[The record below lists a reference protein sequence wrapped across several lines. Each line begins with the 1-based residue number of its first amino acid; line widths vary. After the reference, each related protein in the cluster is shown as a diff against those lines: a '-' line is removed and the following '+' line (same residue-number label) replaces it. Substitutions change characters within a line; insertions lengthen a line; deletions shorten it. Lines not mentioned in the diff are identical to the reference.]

1 MCGIINFCHILMLK
15 NLDSIIVLVNIN
27 FNYFLARMIDFVI
40 KKGNKKYMTASLF
53 IILELVE
60 LIAIFAYL
68 IYMEI
73 IELKFWNLDHD
84 LKKKINERSTFE
96 YEISLVPHIDEEKKD
111 TKRRKWK

>member
-1 MCGIINFCHILMLK
+1 MLK

-84 LKKKINERSTFE
+84 LKKKLMKEVNLNMKFHWF
-96 YEISLVPHIDEEKKD
+96 HI
-111 TKRRKWK
+111 

>member
-1 MCGIINFCHILMLK
+1 MLK

-73 IELKFWNLDHD
+73 IELKFWNLFM
-84 LKKKINERSTFE
+84 I
-96 YEISLVPHIDEEKKD
+96 
-111 TKRRKWK
+111 